1 MGIFSNLRKTQ
12 DLIFGRRTKR
22 VVKEKK
28 CKCSKLSL
36 RLILSPIDSVLFSHW
51 H

>member
-12 DLIFGRRTKR
+12 DLIFGRRAKR

-28 CKCSKLSL
+28 CKCSKLS
-36 RLILSPIDSVLFSHW
+36 
-51 H
+51 